1 MSRQSLA
8 PNHTHEKHQEHSLHR
23 KGILVVTIADITS
36 RVLLV
41 GTAVDEALGIVD
53 VTIARRAAGCG
64 RVGDVLEVDED
75 QARGAARVP
84 GLRADSYGVLELL
97 VDDDVVRAA
106 DGQLVE
112 VARQVGVAKG
122 HGAGRVD
129 VGELGHVEELH
140 AVLLGLAADHDVALV
155 ASDLAPDAGCGC

>member
-1 MSRQSLA
+1 M
-8 PNHTHEKHQEHSLHR
+8 
-23 KGILVVTIADITS
+23 
-36 RVLLV
+36 
-41 GTAVDEALGIVD
+41 D
-53 VTIARRAAGCG
+53 VTIARRAAGRG

-84 GLRADSYGVLELL
+84 GLRADGDGVLELL

-112 VARQVGVAKG
+112 VARQVGVAEG

-129 VGELGHVEELH
+129 IGELGHVEELH
-140 AVLLGLAADHDVALV
+140 AVLLCLAADHDVALV
-155 ASDLAPDAGCGC
+155 ASDLAPDAGRCRRVLGKAAEVDLCLY